1 VPDQFPGLPSHTLPW
16 PVSPEHPHDRLKESV
31 LLPLCG
37 WAAVPVT
44 GILLD
49 DYWRGPVHV
58 AAESGNLFAPR
69 RLINGRDF
77 SLALQEAHAITP
89 LMLVI
94 EL

>member
-1 VPDQFPGLPSHTLPW
+1 
-16 PVSPEHPHDRLKESV
+16 
-31 LLPLCG
+31 
-37 WAAVPVT
+37 VT
-44 GILLD
+44 GISLD

-58 AAESGNLFAPR
+58 AAESGNVFAPR

-77 SLALQEAHAITP
+77 SLAPHEAHAITP